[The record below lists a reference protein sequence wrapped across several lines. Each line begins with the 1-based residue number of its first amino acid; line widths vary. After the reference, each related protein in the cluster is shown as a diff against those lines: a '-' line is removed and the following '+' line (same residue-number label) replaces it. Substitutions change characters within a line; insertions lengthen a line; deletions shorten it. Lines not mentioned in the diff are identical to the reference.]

1 MPPFLS
7 GPGLGLALP
16 QNLYP
21 SFLQGAPDDNPSN
34 RVCLAPGQEL
44 PIAAGDWYIGLG
56 QYLVLEFLDPVN
68 NIWTMAAAAGWTSG
82 FIHVTSDG
90 FNLRVANR
98 LGCPVSATVIQYGT
112 SYVQGTTTVTQISA
126 SAKVVGTWAPIVGGQ
141 LVFSGAS
148 VTASQA
154 GAGYGVPPIIFIP
167 PPAPAASN
175 PNGVGGIQASAYAV
189 IANGTVSTVSFVN
202 QGAGYGSGF
211 TIVCQPNPTDPNL
224 AAGITAATVYFSL
237 SSLNTNG
244 GIAGVLCTN
253 PGGPLG
259 NGSLASITL
268 SVGGAGTGAS
278 VVANVLQTIASSTV
292 SGTGVGYSQMV
303 LGSYGGVPPTNAA
316 SSASPEALLLA
327 WRPRQAQ
334 VSYPSVTAGAVAA
347 IYDGGLFL
355 GAPTFFP
362 VLAQSS
368 GVIGASLSTLAV
380 VMGSV
385 PDIAVIQPAP

>member
-7 GPGLGLALP
+7 GPGLGLPLP

-21 SFLQGAPDDNPSN
+21 TALGNAPLDNPSN

-56 QYLVLEFLDPVN
+56 SYLVLEYFDPVN

-82 FIHVTSDG
+82 MIHATSDG

-112 SYVQGTTTVTQISA
+112 SYVQGTTTVTQIST

-148 VTASQA
+148 VTTSQA
-154 GAGYGVPPIIFIP
+154 GAGYGVPPLIFIP

-175 PNGVGGIQASAYAV
+175 SNGVGGIQASAYAV

-224 AAGITAATVYFSL
+224 ATGITNATVYFSL

-259 NGSLASITL
+259 NGSMSSITL
-268 SVGGAGTGAS
+268 SIGGAGTGAS
-278 VVANVLQTIASSTV
+278 VVANVLQTIVSTSITGAGV
-292 SGTGVGYSQMV
+292 GTGLLPV
-303 LGSYGGVPPTNAA
+303 LTVGGVPSTSPA
-316 SSASPEALLLA
+316 SSASPEALGLA
-327 WRPRQAQ
+327 WRPRQ
-334 VSYPSVTAGAVAA
+334 PNIGTSVTANSAGTV
-347 IYDGGLFL
+347 YDGGLFL
-355 GAPTFFP
+355 GAPTAWLFP
-362 VLAQSS
+362 APGATVS
-368 GVIGASLSTLAV
+368 IGTVALTL
-380 VMGSV
+380 GSV
-385 PDIAVIQPAP
+385 PDIAVIQPAA